1 MKKIWIIFIFIFLFS
16 TGAYSQIDTTDIAFY
31 PLHTGN
37 YWEYQYIH
45 GFDWGSI
52 DTSYF
57 SLKIIGDTIFLDS
70 MNYKSIEKKSIPDT
84 LPISYIY
91 ERVDTLTLNT
101 YRGIGLL
108 DSLRAQMGDTVW
120 NSIRGNIGYLVGS
133 DIICSDVYQDT
144 ILNIPTLIKRFYDN
158 DWTVSYF
165 FELARNLGLIYEE
178 YHGEFAEF
186 TIQRLI
192 FAKIK
197 GNSYGTPLSIVDYDF
212 HPEKFELYQ
221 NYPNPFNPVTTI
233 AFNLPQSD
241 HVKLTIY
248 DVTGRKIND
257 IVEGK
262 MDAGEHSIQFDA
274 HHLSS
279 GVYFYRLAVGHKFV
293 QKKKMILMR

>member
-16 TGAYSQIDTTDIAFY
+16 TGAFSQIDTTDIAFY

-37 YWEYQYIH
+37 YWEYQNIH
-45 GFDWGSI
+45 GFDWGSS

-70 MNYKSIEKKSIPDT
+70 MKYKIIEKKSIPDT
-84 LPISYIY
+84 LPVSYIY

-101 YRGIGLL
+101 YRFGGLL

-120 NSIRGNIGYLVGS
+120 NSIRGNMGYLIGS
-133 DIICSDVYQDT
+133 PIICSDVYQDT
-144 ILNIPTLIKRFYDN
+144 ILNVPTFIKRFYDY
-158 DWTVSYF
+158 DYTIAYF
-165 FELARNLGLIYEE
+165 IKLAKNLGLIHEE
-178 YHGEFAEF
+178 YHGEWAEF
-186 TIQRLI
+186 LIQRLV

-233 AFNLPQSD
+233 SFNLPQSD
-241 HVKLTIY
+241 HVKLTIF
-248 DVTGRKIND
+248 DVIGRTISDLVN
-257 IVEGK
+257 EK
-262 MDAGEHSIQFDA
+262 MTTGEHSIKFNA
-274 HHLSS
+274 SKLSS
-279 GVYFYRLAVGHKFV
+279 GVYFYRLEVGHKFV
-293 QKKKMILMR
+293 QTKKMIVIR